1 MKTALLNL
9 TQTSLTAGLNY
20 SQSPVI
26 IVLGR
31 LSQLAMVVPHNRN
44 FFCKDVL
51 LNRYISLMQ
60 VQLNQQHLWH

>member
-31 LSQLAMVVPHNRN
+31 LSQLAMVV
-44 FFCKDVL
+44 
-51 LNRYISLMQ
+51 RYLIIVISSVKM
-60 VQLNQQHLWH
+60 